1 LKSPIN
7 ALTIDVEDYFH
18 VEAFASRISPSSWD
32 EYTPRVE
39 KNVDEILS
47 LFDRRSVKATFF
59 VLGWVA
65 RRFAPLVRRIA
76 AAGHE
81 VGCHGFGHQHLH
93 RLSPEEFRLDLRHAR
108 QCLMDIIQV
117 PVNCYRAPSF
127 SVIRKT
133 SWALDILAEEGFV
146 ADSSVFPI
154 WHDLYGVPEAH
165 RFPCWYKTSRGNT
178 IFEFPP
184 STVRRWNNNW
194 AVGGGGYLRLL
205 PYSWTHRALRHINEG
220 ESQPAMV
227 YVHPWEIDP
236 DQPRVSASWKS
247 KFRHYANLDTMK
259 AKLEQLIQDFRFT
272 TLSQVCRQLDVFRV
286 RECRPWIG

>member
-1 LKSPIN
+1 MKPPVN
-7 ALTIDVEDYFH
+7 ALTVDVEDYFH
-18 VEAFASRISPSSWD
+18 VEAFASRISPCSWD
-32 EYTPRVE
+32 QYAPRVE
-39 KNVDEILS
+39 KNVEEILT
-47 LFDRRSVKATFF
+47 LFDQRSVKATFF

-65 RRFAPLVRRIA
+65 RRFTDLVRRIA

-93 RLSPEEFRLDLRHAR
+93 RLSPQEFRVDVRHAR
-108 QCLMDIIQV
+108 QCLVDTIQA
-117 PVNCYRAPSF
+117 PVYCYRAPSF

-133 SWALDILAEEGFV
+133 SWALDILTEEGFV
-146 ADSSVFPI
+146 TDSSVFPI
-154 WHDLYGVPEAH
+154 WHDLYGLPDAH

-184 STVRRWNNNW
+184 STVRRWSNNW

-205 PYSWTHRALRHINEG
+205 PYDWTRWALRQINEAEG
-220 ESQPAMV
+220 QPAMV
-227 YVHPWEIDP
+227 YFHPWEIDP
-236 DQPRVSASWKS
+236 EQPRISASWKS

-259 AKLEQLIQDFRFT
+259 AKLERLIQDFRFA
-272 TLSQVCRQLDVFRV
+272 TLSQVCRQLDVFRA